1 MKRSSYIWLVMLTVL
16 ASCAKQSSPT
26 GGPKDETPPKLLLAE
41 PKDQSTAILP
51 EQLTLVFDEYVSLDN
66 PNKGIVITPK
76 VDKDKLE
83 FNSLK
88 NTVTVSFN
96 QKLEDSTTYVID
108 FQKSVVDISEKNPAE
123 KLKLVFSTGATI
135 DSLSLSGKINFS
147 YPNDKEDYKNVLVG
161 IYPSTDST
169 TVFTAPP
176 YYLAQVDTSGNFEL
190 NNIKAGKYL
199 AYAWRD
205 SNGNLKAEFKSEEYD
220 FLGDTL
226 QLNTSLAD
234 LTFNLAKADLTPIK
248 MLRSANFGKNYDVI
262 LNRNPVVIEAEA
274 EGLGKELFYVTSDKR
289 MRFYPKSSQSDS
301 IPLRI
306 HLEDSLGFTTDT
318 LLWAK
323 FPPSERRPEKLEL
336 SINSGKSFYQNL
348 SMELTFNKPLERI
361 STDSLY
367 VAYDSANRIPIRKEM
382 LRWQDSL
389 TRNKL
394 FIQLSLPDSLDTEV
408 VTLKAADSTFFDLEG
423 QFNEKPLAA
432 NYRKL
437 PRKNL
442 ADELKGKIV
451 GASPPFIIHLIN
463 GKKEIAYES
472 YLGEGNEFL
481 FSLLEPGSYTM
492 RVIEDK
498 NKNKRWDSSN
508 FIQKRPG
515 ERVFYYIGEEN
526 NKELIVRGGW
536 TLEDIVVRASPTTGV
551 YFSPETSVDK

>member
-66 PNKGIVITPK
+66 PSKGIVITPK

-83 FNSLK
+83 FTSLK

-161 IYPSTDST
+161 IYPSLDST

-205 SNGNLKAEFKSEEYD
+205 TNGNLKAEFKSEEYD

-226 QLNTSLAD
+226 QLNKSLAD

-301 IPLRI
+301 IPLTI

-323 FPPSERRPEKLEL
+323 FPPSDRRPEKLEL
-336 SINSGKSFYQNL
+336 SINSGKSFYQTL

-367 VAYDSANRIPIRKEM
+367 VAHDSAGRIPVRKEM

-394 FIQLSLPDSLDTEV
+394 FIQLSLPDSLDTEL

-437 PRKNL
+437 SRKNL

-472 YLGEGNEFL
+472 YLSEGNEFL

-536 TLEDIVVRASPTTGV
+536 TLEDIVVRANPTTGV
-551 YFSPETSVDK
+551 NFSPETSVDK